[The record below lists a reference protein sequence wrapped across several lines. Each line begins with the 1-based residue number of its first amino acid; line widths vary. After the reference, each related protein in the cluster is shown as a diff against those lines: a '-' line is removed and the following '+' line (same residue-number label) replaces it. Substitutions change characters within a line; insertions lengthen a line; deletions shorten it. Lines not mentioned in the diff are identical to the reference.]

1 MKRAVYLL
9 GIVFLLSIFFFTCA
23 IADDDA
29 DTESPKISNVE
40 VQNIGETWFIVDWET
55 DEPAV
60 GEVEWGLTD
69 QYGNAEKEGGTL
81 TREHQLKVEG
91 LEKNTNYYVRI
102 SATDAA
108 GNTGYH
114 SLELGTFP
122 QGSDSDGGSNT
133 MFYVWIA
140 VGTVVFIIIIIVIY
154 EIVT

>member
-9 GIVFLLSIFFFTCA
+9 GVVFLLSIFFFTCA
-23 IADDDA
+23 SADDDT

-69 QYGNAEKEGGTL
+69 QYGNTEKEGGSLVT
-81 TREHQLKVEG
+81 EHQLKVEG
-91 LEKNTNYYVRI
+91 LTKNTNYYVRI
-102 SATDAA
+102 SATDSA

-114 SLELGTFP
+114 SFELGTFP

-133 MFYVWIA
+133 MFYVWVA
-140 VGTVVFIIIIIVIY
+140 VGTVVLIIIIIVIY
-154 EIVT
+154 EILT